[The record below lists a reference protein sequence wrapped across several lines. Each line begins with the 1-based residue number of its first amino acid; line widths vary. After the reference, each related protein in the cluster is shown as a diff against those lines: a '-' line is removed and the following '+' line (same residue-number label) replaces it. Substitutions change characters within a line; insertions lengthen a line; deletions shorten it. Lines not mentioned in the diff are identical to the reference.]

1 MSVSHPPTETHRRS
15 CYVSGR
21 VQGVGFR
28 CAVQNIAMQYAVQGF
43 VRNLPDGRVEIV
55 MEGSDREMDQILD
68 SLHEKMEGFI
78 REVKID
84 QQPATGEFQRFSIRH

>member
-1 MSVSHPPTETHRRS
+1 MSVSHPQIETHRWC

-21 VQGVGFR
+21 VQGVGLR

-43 VRNLPDGRVEIV
+43 VRNLPDGRVQIV
-55 MEGSDREMDQILD
+55 MEGPDVEMDQIMQ
-68 SLHEKMEGFI
+68 SIHEKMDGFI
-78 REVKID
+78 RDVNID